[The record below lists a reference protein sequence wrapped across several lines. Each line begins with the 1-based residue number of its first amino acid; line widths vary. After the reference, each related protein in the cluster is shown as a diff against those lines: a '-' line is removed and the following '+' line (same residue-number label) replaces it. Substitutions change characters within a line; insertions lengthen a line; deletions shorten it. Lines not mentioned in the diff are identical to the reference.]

1 MGKSQHNHHNPQRVG
16 GGGGGGGGG
25 RGGGGRGGG
34 GQSYIR
40 DVNKF
45 KGWKAARQV
54 RKKSADLDR
63 FHKIKALKKYAN
75 LCRQEGIESD
85 RVNLGKPK
93 NKNIKGNN
101 SNKDGGD
108 DGDATTDYIENDEN
122 GDHAEDDSNNDTRD
136 LKNGFDKKKS
146 RFAKPTKK
154 DPFAA
159 AKLLAIKKQDDA
171 QQKQIDEEKKKKEI
185 ERAERAREHLR
196 KQHMKRTSKGQ
207 PLMNNKILGLLE
219 KIKNKKT

>member
-1 MGKSQHNHHNPQRVG
+1 MGKSFQHNRDPRSG
-16 GGGGGGGGG
+16 GGGGG
-25 RGGGGRGGG
+25 
-34 GQSYIR
+34 QNFMK

-85 RVNLGKPK
+85 RVNLGKKPRETD
-93 NKNIKGNN
+93 N
-101 SNKDGGD
+101 SNN
-108 DGDATTDYIENDEN
+108 AN
-122 GDHAEDDSNNDTRD
+122 DDSDNDSNDNDDTNDRNANRSSGNK
-136 LKNGFDKKKS
+136 KN
-146 RFAKPTKK
+146 RFAKPAKK

-159 AKLLAIKKQDDA
+159 SKLLAIKKQEEV
-171 QQKQIDEEKKKKEI
+171 QQKQLDEEKKKKEI

-207 PLMNNKILGLLE
+207 PLMNSKILGLLE
-219 KIKNKKT
+219 KIKSKA